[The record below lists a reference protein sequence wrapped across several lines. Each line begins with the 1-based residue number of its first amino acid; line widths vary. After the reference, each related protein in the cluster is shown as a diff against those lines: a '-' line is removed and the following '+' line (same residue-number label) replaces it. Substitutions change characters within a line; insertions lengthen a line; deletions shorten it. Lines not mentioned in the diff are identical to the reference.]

1 MANIQKIDSEVSD
14 FIGFLHNAPEVKPFL
29 EDIYLITVNV
39 AGLVYIDDIDEIF
52 SIIKEG
58 DHLDLFREKDNRY
71 DEHAIL
77 VKYDGKKIGYV
88 PRADNI
94 ILANLMD
101 AGKMLYGVVVDTY
114 IEYVYVGDEFKVVK
128 FKIFLKE

>member
-71 DEHAIL
+71 D
-77 VKYDGKKIGYV
+77 GKKIGYI

-101 AGKMLYGVVVDTY
+101 AGKMLYGVVVNTY

>member
-52 SIIKEG
+52 SIIK
-58 DHLDLFREKDNRY
+58 
-71 DEHAIL
+71 
-77 VKYDGKKIGYV
+77 
-88 PRADNI
+88 
-94 ILANLMD
+94 
-101 AGKMLYGVVVDTY
+101 
-114 IEYVYVGDEFKVVK
+114 
-128 FKIFLKE
+128 

>member
-1 MANIQKIDSEVSD
+1 M
-14 FIGFLHNAPEVKPFL
+14 
-29 EDIYLITVNV
+29 

-101 AGKMLYGVVVDTY
+101 AGKMLYGVVVNTY

-128 FKIFLKE
+128 FKIFLKEWKNRKDHLPLVIRGARQIDKTYSIGDMLHHRR